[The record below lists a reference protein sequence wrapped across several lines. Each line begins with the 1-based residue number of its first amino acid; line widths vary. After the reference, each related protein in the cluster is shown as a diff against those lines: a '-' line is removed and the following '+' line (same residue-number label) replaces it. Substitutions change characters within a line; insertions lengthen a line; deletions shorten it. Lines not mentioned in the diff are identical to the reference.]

1 MDTTTNS
8 PQPGRLRY
16 AKVMKVLI
24 FMCWG
29 AMLFGLIAVIAAGH
43 SGPAELMALGGAI
56 ACLAGIF
63 FILYQS
69 MHRMILGKHY
79 MLEGKRLALVFM
91 LAGASVLLVL
101 LSTGL
106 D

>member
-1 MDTTTNS
+1 MDTTSNS
-8 PQPGRLRY
+8 PPPTRLRY

-24 FMCWG
+24 FVCWG
-29 AMLFGLIAVIAAGH
+29 LMLFGLMAVIAAGH
-43 SGPAELMALGGAI
+43 TGPAEFTALGGAI

-69 MHRMILGKHY
+69 MHRMSLGKHY
-79 MLEGKRLALVFM
+79 MLEGKRLALVFV
-91 LAGASVLLVL
+91 LVGAGVLLLV

>member
-1 MDTTTNS
+1 MDMTTSS

-24 FMCWG
+24 FVCWG
-29 AMLFGLIAVIAAGH
+29 LMLCGLIAVFATGDT
-43 SGPAELMALGGAI
+43 GPADIAVGGAI

-63 FILYQS
+63 FIFYQS
-69 MHRMILGKHY
+69 MHRMSLGKHY
-79 MLEGKRLALVFM
+79 MLEGKRLALVF
-91 LAGASVLLVL
+91 VLIGISIGLEF
-101 LSTGL
+101 LSIGL

>member
-24 FMCWG
+24 FVCWG
-29 AMLFGLIAVIAAGH
+29 LMLFGLIAVIAAGH
-43 SGPAELMALGGAI
+43 TGPAGVMALGGAI

-63 FILYQS
+63 FIYYQS
-69 MHRMILGKHY
+69 IHRMSLGKHY
-79 MLEGKRLALVFM
+79 MLEGKRLALVFV
-91 LAGASVLLVL
+91 LAGASLLL
-101 LSTGL
+101 LILSMGL

>member
-24 FMCWG
+24 FVCWG
-29 AMLFGLIAVIAAGH
+29 VMLFGLIAVIAAGH
-43 SGPAELMALGGAI
+43 MGPAELMALGGAI

-69 MHRMILGKHY
+69 MHRMSLGKHY
-79 MLEGKRLALVFM
+79 ILEGKRLALVFA
-91 LAGASVLLVL
+91 LAGAGVLLVFL
-101 LSTGL
+101 TTGL